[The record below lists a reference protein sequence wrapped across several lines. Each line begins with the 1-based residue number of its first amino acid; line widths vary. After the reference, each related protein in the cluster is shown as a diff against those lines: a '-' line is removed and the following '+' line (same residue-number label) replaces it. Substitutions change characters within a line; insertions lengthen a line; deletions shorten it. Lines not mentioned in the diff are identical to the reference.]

1 MRRSVFD
8 NEKGFTILEAVFA
21 AGILAFAIL
30 SYTMLKTSSR
40 HSQVFSKQLSQAI
53 QLSDSL
59 MDDFARRGYND
70 PLLSPTAG
78 TVTHQFSELLALT
91 IPAPVRIGDFALGD
105 ATWTVKEGCPG
116 ELSKLIKFTGKWNME
131 ANPPK
136 EFTTTRVL
144 VRP

>member
-1 MRRSVFD
+1 MKISILR

-40 HSQVFSKQLSQAI
+40 YSQVFSKDLSQAI
-53 QLSDSL
+53 QLSTSQ
-59 MDDFARRGYND
+59 MDDFTRRGYND
-70 PLLSPTAG
+70 PLLSATAG
-78 TVTHQFSELLALT
+78 TTSHLYSELGAGKPLQ
-91 IPAPVRIGDFALGD
+91 IGDFALED

-116 ELSKLIKFTGKWNME
+116 ELSKIIKFTGEWNP
-131 ANPPK
+131 ASPK
-136 EFTTTRVL
+136 TFTTTQVQ

>member
-1 MRRSVFD
+1 MRRSFLR

-40 HSQVFSKQLSQAI
+40 YSQGFSKQLSQGI
-53 QLSDSL
+53 QLSDSQ

-70 PLLSPTAG
+70 GLLTATAG
-78 TVTHQFSELLALT
+78 TAVHLYSELGDALE
-91 IPAPVRIGDFALGD
+91 IGDFTMGG

-116 ELSKLIKFTGKWNME
+116 ELSKLITFTGQWNMQ
-131 ANPPK
+131 ADPPK
-136 EFTTTRVL
+136 EFQTTRVQ